1 MKSRAQGSSALLAGL
16 LLLALLVFA
25 TGIQAAQAATV
36 DGTGAGQ
43 SAASF
48 TQSSQL
54 QGLTAVN
61 AAQHDQGASVSLP
74 AVTAPAAAQG
84 RGGFDAA
91 QFTPP
96 SGSQAAGSTAAVLLV
111 GFATWA
117 LMRRRRQPSARA
129 SAAYCAQHPDD
140 ALCIAA

>member
-1 MKSRAQGSSALLAGL
+1 
-16 LLLALLVFA
+16 LALLVFA

-96 SGSQAAGSTAAVLLV
+96 SGSQAAPSGSSSTTAWIAAGSTAAVLLV